1 MNIRDTIGMF
11 VRYLLLALIP
21 LGSMAILYII
31 FTPLTVSPVYW
42 LLKKIYAD
50 TVLLGTTTLYFQ
62 DNYANIVEACVAGAA
77 YYLLLILNLT
87 TPMPLLKRLKSIIF
101 ILVVFLVFNI
111 LRIVI
116 FARLLVTGAD
126 YFDTA
131 HQITWYFGST
141 VLVIIVWFVNVLL
154 LDIRTI
160 PIYTDVKSL
169 VREIRGSNLSK
180 QTIKQSQEKKDD
192 KRDAKSVG

>member
-1 MNIRDTIGMF
+1 METRDTIEMF

-21 LGSMAILYII
+21 IGGMAILYII

-42 LLKKIYAD
+42 LLKKMYAD

-62 DNYANIVEACVAGAA
+62 QNYANIVEACVAGAA

-87 TPMPLLKRLKSIIF
+87 TPMPLLKRAKSITF

-116 FARLLVTGAD
+116 FARLLVNGAD
-126 YFDTA
+126 YFDSA

-141 VLVIIVWFVNVLL
+141 VLVIVVWFVNVLL
-154 LDIRTI
+154 FDIREI

-169 VREIRGSNLSK
+169 MQEIRGSERVSAATP
-180 QTIKQSQEKKDD
+180 QRGTPQQE
-192 KRDAKSVG
+192 RNERV

>member
-1 MNIRDTIGMF
+1 
-11 VRYLLLALIP
+11 
-21 LGSMAILYII
+21 MAILYII

-87 TPMPLLKRLKSIIF
+87 TPMPLL

>member
-1 MNIRDTIGMF
+1 
-11 VRYLLLALIP
+11 
-21 LGSMAILYII
+21 MAILYII

>member
-1 MNIRDTIGMF
+1 METRDTIGMF

-21 LGSMAILYII
+21 LGSMAIIYII

-42 LLKKIYAD
+42 LLKKMYSD

-87 TPMPLLKRLKSIIF
+87 TPMPLLKRLKSILF
-101 ILVVFLVFNI
+101 ILLVFLVFNI

-116 FARLLVTGAD
+116 FARLLVNGAD

-141 VLVIIVWFVNVLL
+141 VLVIIVWFINVLL
-154 LDIRTI
+154 LDIREI

-169 VREIRGSNLSK
+169 MREIVSSDMSK
-180 QTIKQSQEKKDD
+180 QSIKQSQEKKDD
-192 KRDAKSVG
+192 KRYSKSAG

>member
-1 MNIRDTIGMF
+1 MDTRDTIEMF

-21 LGSMAILYII
+21 IGGMAILYII

-42 LLKKIYAD
+42 ILKKMYAD
-50 TVLLGTTTLYFQ
+50 TTLLGTTTLYFQ
-62 DNYANIVEACVAGAA
+62 ENYANIVEACVAGAA

-87 TPMPLLKRLKSIIF
+87 TPMPLLKRLKSILF
-101 ILVVFLVFNI
+101 ILFVFLVFNI

-126 YFDTA
+126 YFDIA

-154 LDIRTI
+154 FDIREI
-160 PIYTDVKSL
+160 PIYTDVKGL
-169 VREIRGSNLSK
+169 VQEIRGSGLLK
-180 QTIKQSQEKKDD
+180 QPIKQSQEKKDD
-192 KRDAKSVG
+192 K